1 MTVTRFLHLEVLA
14 FLWALVATTSFQI
27 LTRRIQ
33 PAGLLSQSGGAGQVS
48 PGRVQLLLATIATS
62 ATYLT
67 QVASATNGKMPDV
80 DVNWLYVFG
89 GSGSIYAIEKAWAA
103 WNQRKN
109 R

>member
-1 MTVTRFLHLEVLA
+1 
-14 FLWALVATTSFQI
+14 
-27 LTRRIQ
+27 
-33 PAGLLSQSGGAGQVS
+33 
-48 PGRVQLLLATIATS
+48 
-62 ATYLT
+62 
-67 QVASATNGKMPDV
+67 MPDV